1 MNAKIIYG
9 PSKASNAGGVAVSG
23 LEQSQNS
30 LRISW
35 SREEVD
41 NRLKDIMKSIH
52 EKCVT
57 YGEEGGGYINY
68 VKGANIAGFV
78 KVADAM
84 VAYGAV

>member
-1 MNAKIIYG
+1 M
-9 PSKASNAGGVAVSG
+9 
-23 LEQSQNS
+23 
-30 LRISW
+30 
-35 SREEVD
+35 
-41 NRLKDIMKSIH
+41 
-52 EKCVT
+52 T